1 MPCRAWSIADESLRT
16 TFVTVD
22 GSPRQFVGEQADV
35 PWQEVDLRR
44 EADPQREAQCHAR
57 QHANAVFDLARGP
70 LLSARLLRL
79 ADNRWVLL
87 FNVHHIVCDEWS
99 LQVMARELM
108 ALYDAAVHGR
118 DAGLRPLHIQ
128 YKDYAAWQNQQL
140 AAPEC
145 RIHRDYWVNKLGGEL
160 SSLDLPAD
168 FPRPANKTFAGGTLS
183 LPLPAELS
191 DGLQRLGW
199 RHGSSLFMTL
209 TALVKVLLFRYT
221 AAEDIVV
228 GTPYAG
234 RDQAELQDQIGFFVN
249 TLVLRDRLQGT
260 DGFADVLQQVKT
272 TVLEA
277 FEHQIYPFDR
287 LLEDLQVPRDLSR
300 TPLFGVMVVMQH
312 GGPAGL
318 QLGGV
323 RVAPFDSGYQVA
335 KFDLTFEFAETPA
348 GIQLGLNYNTDLF
361 RERTVQRMLTHFAQL
376 AASAVAHPDTGIGE
390 LGLLAPDEERKL
402 IFEFNDTAADY
413 PREKTIADLFEA
425 EVAAAPRQSGRDF
438 RRRRTVLPGTEQGR
452 QISWHGN

>member
-1 MPCRAWSIADESLRT
+1 MTLEELKQRAKQGDRGAVHELRERGFFRDKRALQTGYEISSAQRRIWVLEQMDSAAAAYNMPAALLLEGHVNTTTLRDALSGLVDRHESLRT

-35 PWQEVDLRR
+35 PWQELDLRR

-118 DAGLRPLHIQ
+118 DVELRPLHIQ
-128 YKDYAAWQNQQL
+128 YKDDAAWQNQQL

-160 SSLDLPAD
+160 SSLELPAD
-168 FPRPANKTFAGGTLS
+168 FSRPANKTFAGGTLS

-221 AAEDIVV
+221 RRGHVV
-228 GTPYAG
+228 GTPCWPRSGRVAG
-234 RDQAELQDQIGFFVN
+234 S
-249 TLVLRDRLQGT
+249 
-260 DGFADVLQQVKT
+260 
-272 TVLEA
+272 
-277 FEHQIYPFDR
+277 DR
-287 LLEDLQVPRDLSR
+287 LL
-300 TPLFGVMVVMQH
+300 
-312 GGPAGL
+312 
-318 QLGGV
+318 
-323 RVAPFDSGYQVA
+323 
-335 KFDLTFEFAETPA
+335 
-348 GIQLGLNYNTDLF
+348 
-361 RERTVQRMLTHFAQL
+361 
-376 AASAVAHPDTGIGE
+376 
-390 LGLLAPDEERKL
+390 
-402 IFEFNDTAADY
+402 
-413 PREKTIADLFEA
+413 
-425 EVAAAPRQSGRDF
+425 
-438 RRRRTVLPGTEQGR
+438 
-452 QISWHGN
+452 